1 MTQYVIVLVGR
12 KVPPVFEVCGVNHV
26 LGMDLFEDGAQGR
39 SLPAIPGLRDTGV
52 SLHNG
57 IEPPTRGFSIRM
69 FRFYPI
75 EI

>member
-1 MTQYVIVLVGR
+1 MVLSPDEKGQPKGAGYNYR
-12 KVPPVFEVCGVNHV
+12 AKQSYFE
-26 LGMDLFEDGAQGR
+26 DLDGAQGR
-39 SLPAIPGLRDTGV
+39 SLSAIHGLRDTGV

-69 FRFYPI
+69 FRFYPN